1 MRKVDSMKKQK
12 YLNYLGWSG
21 GAVSLLAYGLN
32 TQQIFSSGSLIFLA
46 MNVFGCS
53 CLIFY
58 TFRKGAFANTVINSI
73 YLLVTLFAI
82 TRQFI

>member
-1 MRKVDSMKKQK
+1 MNKVNSMTKHE
-12 YLNYLGWSG
+12 YLNYWGWFG

-32 TQQIFSSGSLIFLA
+32 THHIFGSGSLIFLA

-53 CLIFY
+53 CLIYY
-58 TFRKGAFANTVINSI
+58 TFRKGAFANTVLNSI